1 MSGALPEIQ
10 AIEKEQYR
18 KVPLEEFR
26 PGDTVRV
33 HYQIVEGDKQ
43 RIQVFQGVVI
53 RIQGKKGHARAT
65 FTVRKVFYNIGVER
79 TFLYNSPRLE
89 KIEVVNA
96 GKVRQSRLFYMRGR
110 RGKRARIKER
120 MTGHGRR
127 QTAITPEEVE
137 APEAVEDAPEATE
150 TPEEEQ
156 E

>member
-43 RIQVFQGVVI
+43 RVQVFQGVVI

-65 FTVRKVFYNIGVER
+65 FTVRKVSYNIGVER

-89 KIEVVNA
+89 KVEVVNA

-120 MTGHGRR
+120 MTAHGRR
-127 QTAITPEEVE
+127 QTEAPPEETEAAETAEE
-137 APEAVEDAPEATE
+137 APEG
-150 TPEEEQ
+150 EQ